1 MSFPANL
8 YGAAA
13 AASMGFS
20 TDLYSI
26 ASMAAERLLFSLGLG
41 TLLALVVWLLLRVFP
56 KKDSR
61 TSFAVWFATL
71 LITAALP
78 VLSLYS
84 ASTGK
89 GGAPQAV
96 ITVSALWAV
105 YIFLAWAVAAGLGL
119 ARVAVALWQVQRLR
133 REAEALDAQ
142 GLGPEL
148 RDLVEQFRR
157 RRAVEL
163 LVSRRLEV
171 PTAVGFF
178 RPAVVLPKWLLE
190 ETPAEELKYI
200 LLHELAHLRRRDD
213 WTNLAQ
219 QVVKALLFFL
229 PSVWWIER
237 RLALDREMA
246 CDDAV
251 LEQSGTPR
259 GYAECLARVAE
270 RSFLRRQLALAQ
282 AAVSKLRQLSVRVT
296 RILDPNRQQQTR
308 IWKPAIPAV
317 MVAAGLCAFSA
328 SQAPSL
334 IGFSD
339 SAPAVQRSAGEGAQ
353 QQSGMI
359 GSMAQNSLRRP
370 VVRAAMMPQSSLQL
384 KAVSA
389 SLQERSAV
397 DERNKPRAWDAA
409 LKLNN
414 DAPRKSHARKRAL
427 YTLSNLHMASR
438 IQRGPMVLAGAHPAQ
453 PGYVTVRE
461 EFLMVVEQRAGSS
474 PESWQMHVVEIS
486 VTQAK
491 PQKQVP
497 KKI

>member
-1 MSFPANL
+1 MSFPA
-8 YGAAA
+8 
-13 AASMGFS
+13 
-20 TDLYSI
+20 DLYWI
-26 ASMAAERLLFSLGLG
+26 ASTASERLLFSLGIG
-41 TLLALVVWLLLRVFP
+41 TLLAMVVWLLLRIFP

-84 ASTGK
+84 ASSVK
-89 GGAPQAV
+89 SAAPEAV
-96 ITVSALWAV
+96 ITIPASWAV
-105 YIFLAWAVAAGLGL
+105 YIFLAWAGVACLGL
-119 ARVAVALWQVQRLR
+119 ARVAAALWQVRKLR
-133 REAEALDAQ
+133 KGSAALDTAN
-142 GLGPEL
+142 LAPEL
-148 RDLVEQFRR
+148 RTFVEQFRR
-157 RRAVEL
+157 SRAVEL

-178 RPAVVLPKWLLE
+178 KPAVVLPEWLLE
-190 ETPAEELKYI
+190 ESPAEELKYI

-237 RLALDREMA
+237 KLALDREMA

-282 AAVSKLRQLSVRVT
+282 AAVSKLRQLTVRVT
-296 RILDPNRQQQTR
+296 RILDPNRQQPAAG
-308 IWKPAIPAV
+308 IWKPALPAV
-317 MVAAGLCAFSA
+317 VVAAGLCAFSA

-334 IGFSD
+334 IGFASQAPPAAAGSTHSMSVGAVAQISPPPEQ
-339 SAPAVQRSAGEGAQ
+339 SAAQAARAEFVPAGFSQDFHRKESA
-353 QQSGMI
+353 
-359 GSMAQNSLRRP
+359 R
-370 VVRAAMMPQSSLQL
+370 
-384 KAVSA
+384 
-389 SLQERSAV
+389 
-397 DERNKPRAWDAA
+397 PRAWDAA
-409 LKLNN
+409 LKLNSGVQ
-414 DAPRKSHARKRAL
+414 RKSHARRQAM
-427 YTLSNLHMASR
+427 YTLSNLHAANK
-438 IQRGPMVLAGAHPAQ
+438 IQRGPVVLAGLQQAQ
-453 PGYVTVRE
+453 PEYVTVRE
-461 EFLMVVEQRAGSS
+461 EFVMVVAQRSGAA
-474 PESWQMHVVEIS
+474 PESWQMHVVQIS